1 MIGGRLVVGL
11 VALLMVVG
19 AAGCQGQGQGEIQ
32 GIPSSQWNAASPDPL
47 NPPGLPENYRPI
59 PGAAPR
65 AHSYDSTNTIG
76 SWKLLEITNNGLDL
90 VIRYSQGG
98 GCDVSKGVYVAETAD
113 AVALVPMY
121 FKAHKPCVSTGELR
135 VPTAVITLSR
145 PLGKREL
152 LHLKTSDI
160 AAD

>member
-1 MIGGRLVVGL
+1 MVRRLGVGL
-11 VALLMVVG
+11 LALLVVVG
-19 AAGCQGQGQGEIQ
+19 AAGCQGQGDIQ
-32 GIPSSQWNAASPDPL
+32 GIPSSLWNTASPDPL
-47 NPPGLPENYRPI
+47 NPPGLPENYRPV
-59 PGAAPR
+59 PEAAPR
-65 AHSYDSTNTIG
+65 AQSYDSTNSIG
-76 SWKLLEITNNGLDL
+76 SWKLLEITNNGLNL

-121 FKAHKPCVSTGELR
+121 FEPHKLCVSTGELR
-135 VPTAVITLSR
+135 VPTAVISLSN

-152 LHLKTSDI
+152 LHLQTSDN